1 MHTVKSP
8 ESIKS
13 AYFEYGIK
21 TFALDTKEELIKI
34 KDDLNYQKGFLKS
47 VEAKLSNKSF
57 SENAPEIVINKELKK
72 KNDALSKI
80 KVLKERL
87 KKLDR

>member
-1 MHTVKSP
+1 M
-8 ESIKS
+8 
-13 AYFEYGIK
+13 
-21 TFALDTKEELIKI
+21 
-34 KDDLNYQKGFLKS
+34 NYQKGFLKS

-57 SENAPEIVINKELKK
+57 SDNAPEIVINIELKK